1 MVLRGNGP
9 GCTRMRAYACT
20 RGSLQ
25 LATSS
30 GHLCSPTTEPQ
41 APRLKPLVGQDGTC
55 CCSPRGEPA
64 TCKDEASS
72 FSHAVDGGSYHGSE
86 LSSILHFWASVS
98 TARGARPRVGR
109 ACCDGLIERRIDALA
124 STDICRRRRLQ
135 WRVTPWIVQRLSP
148 SRQDAKRVRMLSVP
162 SHTIEL
168 KLVSTS
174 AASAFGTVTSIR
186 ATFAPAL
193 LAATLALSRL
203 NKVGRRGSADLGA
216 VRTSSIGTNH
226 V

>member
-1 MVLRGNGP
+1 MDISGTRTMVLRGNGP

-124 STDICRRRRLQ
+124 STDICNICELYTFPQ
-135 WRVTPWIVQRLSP
+135 DGWEPTASP
-148 SRQDAKRVRMLSVP
+148 ANSRECQ
-162 SHTIEL
+162 TYG
-168 KLVSTS
+168 LVS
-174 AASAFGTVTSIR
+174 G
-186 ATFAPAL
+186 
-193 LAATLALSRL
+193 
-203 NKVGRRGSADLGA
+203 
-216 VRTSSIGTNH
+216 
-226 V
+226 